1 VCAELSVNVAI
12 NVSRPVCFPLSHL
25 SKYPAF
31 AEVVVKSLTLVL
43 RFIKICVNCASNR
56 SGFLYADCHY
66 IASLCECRHCCVT
79 SVIHKV
85 LYLFLLKEHW
95 RIIRALTN

>member
-1 VCAELSVNVAI
+1 MSVVQF
-12 NVSRPVCFPLSHL
+12 VSPCHTPC
-25 SKYPAF
+25 KYLTF

-43 RFIKICVNCASNR
+43 RFIKICMNFATNR
-56 SGFLYADCHY
+56 SGFLYANCHY
-66 IASLCECRHCCVT
+66 IVSSCECWYCCGT

-95 RIIRALTN
+95 RIILALTNFMELSPS